1 MVAIGIPFLFVL
13 FWVDMRSS
21 VFPILFLGVTR
32 TPVDVVMIEGITNT
46 LFIWTVTSIPI
57 PSTHIQQASQ
67 SHTPFAH
74 IQRDHSVILL
84 IIERIQIHRDGLQLH
99 ELPLLGENAQ
109 MKRHGGLSRR
119 PVKVVVKLRE

>member
-1 MVAIGIPFLFVL
+1 MEDERRNAVWERDERMSGCDRNSISF
-13 FWVDMRSS
+13 RS
-21 VFPILFLGVTR
+21 LLGR
-32 TPVDVVMIEGITNT
+32 YEEFVMIEGITNT

-57 PSTHIQQASQ
+57 PSTHIQQAWQ